1 MPLCYATI
9 SMADANKEG
18 DVNAADVVEVG
29 KLTGKTIKL
38 NSNTQYEDFYGL
50 IWILHKKVIYLHP

>member
-1 MPLCYATI
+1 
-9 SMADANKEG
+9 MADANKEG

-38 NSNTQYEDFYGL
+38 NSNTHYEDFYGL